1 MKIYLDVCAIQ
12 RPLDTPS
19 HLRIAIEAEAILGVL
34 ALCERGQ
41 VEIVSS
47 DALVYEVRRNPHP
60 VRREYALAVLE
71 LAKEH
76 LVITEDVEERANRLV
91 EEGFKPLD
99 ALRLALA
106 EKGKV
111 DYFCTSDDKLLKRAK
126 RLGHLAVKL
135 VTPVELAE
143 ELER

>member
-19 HLRIAIEAEAILGVL
+19 HLRIAIEAEAILGIL

-76 LVITEDVEERANRLV
+76 LILTEDVEERANHLA
-91 EEGFKPLD
+91 EKGFKPLD
-99 ALRLALA
+99 ALHLAFA
-106 EKGKV
+106 EKGNV
-111 DYFCTSDDKLLKRAK
+111 DYFCTSDDRLLKRAK
-126 RLGHLAVKL
+126 RLGSLAVKV
-135 VTPVELAE
+135 VTPVELVE

>member
-1 MKIYLDVCAIQ
+1 M
-12 RPLDTPS
+12 
-19 HLRIAIEAEAILGVL
+19 
-34 ALCERGQ
+34 
-41 VEIVSS
+41 EIVSS
-47 DALVYEVRRNPHP
+47 DALVYEIRRNPHP

-76 LVITEDVEERANRLV
+76 LVVTKDVEERANHLV

-99 ALRLALA
+99 ALHLAFA

-111 DYFCTSDDKLLKRAK
+111 DYFCTSDDKILKRAK
-126 RLGHLAVKL
+126 RLGNLAVKV

>member
-19 HLRIAIEAEAILGVL
+19 HLRIAIEAEAILGIL
-34 ALCERGQ
+34 ALCECGQ

-47 DALVYEVRRNPHP
+47 EALLYEVRRNPHP

-71 LAKEH
+71 LAKES
-76 LVITEDVEERANRLV
+76 LVITKDVRERADYLV
-91 EEGFKPLD
+91 EQGFKPLD
-99 ALRLALA
+99 ALHLALA

-111 DYFCTSDDKLLKRAK
+111 DHFCTSDDKLLKRAK
-126 RLGHLAVKL
+126 RLGNLAVK
-135 VTPVELAE
+135 VGTPVELAE

>member
-19 HLRIAIEAEAILGVL
+19 HLRIAVEAEAILGIL
-34 ALCERGQ
+34 TLCERGQ

-47 DALVYEVRRNPHP
+47 DALVYEVTRNPHP
-60 VRREYALAVLE
+60 VRREYALAVLG

-76 LVITEDVEERANRLV
+76 LVITKDVEERASQLV
-91 EEGFKPLD
+91 EDGFKPLD
-99 ALRLALA
+99 ALHLAFA
-106 EKGKV
+106 EKGRV
-111 DYFCTSDDKLLKRAK
+111 DYFCTSDDRILKRAK
-126 RLGHLAVKL
+126 RLGNLAVK
-135 VTPVELAE
+135 VVSPVELAE

>member
-19 HLRIAIEAEAILGVL
+19 HLRIAIEAEAILGIL
-34 ALCERGQ
+34 ALCENGQ

-47 DALVYEVRRNPHP
+47 DALIYEIRRNPHP

-76 LVITEDVEERANRLV
+76 LVVTKDVEERANYLV
-91 EEGFKPLD
+91 EQGFKPLD
-99 ALRLALA
+99 ALHVAFA

-126 RLGHLAVKL
+126 RLGNLVVKV

>member
-1 MKIYLDVCAIQ
+1 MSCWSD
-12 RPLDTPS
+12 
-19 HLRIAIEAEAILGVL
+19 LRIAIEAEAILGVL

-41 VEIVSS
+41 IEIVSS

-60 VRREYALAVLE
+60 VRREYALAVLA

-76 LVITEDVEERANRLV
+76 LVISKDVEDRANSLV
-91 EEGFKPLD
+91 EREGFKPLD
-99 ALRLALA
+99 ALHLAFA
-106 EKGKV
+106 EKGKAE
-111 DYFCTSDDKLLKRAK
+111 YFCSSDDKLLKRARRTK
-126 RLGHLAVKL
+126 DLAVKV

>member
-19 HLRIAIEAEAILGVL
+19 HLRIAIETEAILGIL
-34 ALCERGQ
+34 ALCENGQ

-47 DALVYEVRRNPHP
+47 DALIYEIRRNPHP

-76 LVITEDVEERANRLV
+76 LVVTKDVEERANYLV
-91 EEGFKPLD
+91 EQGFKPLD
-99 ALRLALA
+99 ALHVAFA

-126 RLGHLAVKL
+126 RLGNLVVKV

>member
-1 MKIYLDVCAIQ
+1 M
-12 RPLDTPS
+12 DTAS
-19 HLRIAIEAEAILGVL
+19 HLRIAIEAEAILGIL

-47 DALVYEVRRNPHP
+47 DALVYEVKRNPHP
-60 VRREYALAVLE
+60 VRREYALTVLG

-76 LVITEDVEERANRLV
+76 LVITKDVEERANRLV

-99 ALRLALA
+99 ALHLALA
-106 EKGKV
+106 EKGNV
-111 DYFCTSDDKLLKRAK
+111 DYFCTSDDKLSKRAK
-126 RLGHLAVKL
+126 RLKNLAVKV